1 MLWFQLGQSFLEAQ
15 RACLLTRITF
25 ISQNLW
31 ERDSYVTMTSNNTKY
46 TGSLPFWKKQLYPY
60 KLTHQIQKNQALPL
74 GHLVTQISDLKITKL
89 GTSQCLC
96 DSPKCLNIWK
106 YADVGYQVHS
116 SRGLTHILATGEC
129 QIASWSKIS
138 WNSKKSARG
147 NFGVNKADPIGYNF
161 LSPQGWFRSACSL
174 DTCLSSSTFTVT
186 CVVKEKKKK
195 SKNWVQILAS

>member
-15 RACLLTRITF
+15 RACLLTRIPF
-25 ISQNLW
+25 ISSCQSLW

-46 TGSLPFWKKQLYPY
+46 TGFLPFWKKQLYPY
-60 KLTHQIQKNQALPL
+60 KLAHQIEKIYHASPPHPQKNQALPL

-161 LSPQGWFRSACSL
+161 LRPQGWFRSVCLGWFAPWTPASL
-174 DTCLSSSTFTVT
+174 PQPL
-186 CVVKEKKKK
+186 
-195 SKNWVQILAS
+195 L